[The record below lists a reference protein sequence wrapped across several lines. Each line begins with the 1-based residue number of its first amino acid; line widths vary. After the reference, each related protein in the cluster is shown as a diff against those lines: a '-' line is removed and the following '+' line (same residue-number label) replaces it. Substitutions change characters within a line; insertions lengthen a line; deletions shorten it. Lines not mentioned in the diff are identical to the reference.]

1 MFDEGGER
9 KLSAM
14 TSKFCAFPPVWLMS
28 VGSILEHQRIRF
40 AGTPMSP
47 LLNKL
52 SL

>member
-14 TSKFCAFPPVWLMS
+14 TCAFPPVWLMS